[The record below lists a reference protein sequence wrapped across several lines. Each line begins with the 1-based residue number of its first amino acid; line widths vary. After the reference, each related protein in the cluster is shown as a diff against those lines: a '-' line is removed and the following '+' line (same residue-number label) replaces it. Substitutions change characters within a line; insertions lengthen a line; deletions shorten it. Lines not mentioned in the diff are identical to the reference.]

1 MGGKECGD
9 FCAVVFQ
16 RVADADQ
23 FVFLAVLV
31 VVGDVA
37 GREFRPVAGGQAGRP
52 DGLPIYDGRCGR

>member
-16 RVADADQ
+16 RVAGAEQ
-23 FVFLAVLV
+23 FIFLAVLV

-37 GREFRPVAGGQAGRP
+37 GREFRPVAEGQAGRP
-52 DGLPIYDGRCGR
+52 DGLPIDGGRWGR